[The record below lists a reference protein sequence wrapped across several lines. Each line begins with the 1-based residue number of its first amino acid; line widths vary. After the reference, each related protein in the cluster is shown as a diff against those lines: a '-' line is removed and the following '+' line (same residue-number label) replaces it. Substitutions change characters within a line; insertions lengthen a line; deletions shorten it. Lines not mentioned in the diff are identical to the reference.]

1 MADIK
6 LEYNYASKDLQKFKE
21 SGQFS
26 NNLDEFGNFRLM
38 FDQNKTTDGKFYYT
52 KLDLKTIEYNESKIV
67 DTNNADFVE
76 LEELETQQKQDLD
89 EILKKYNQS
98 LEENRILNETVN
110 VLVEKYENSSDKQV
124 IEAMRRQIID
134 LRIQLGQGNVSTDFS
149 ISFPFLPLT

>member
-6 LEYNYASKDLQKFKE
+6 LEYKLSNKDLQKFKD
-21 SGQFS
+21 SGEFS
-26 NNLDEFGNFRLM
+26 NNLDEFGNFKLI
-38 FDQNKTTDGKFYYT
+38 FDQNKTDDGKYYYT
-52 KLDLKTIEYNESKIV
+52 KLDLKTIEYNESKIS
-67 DTNNADFVE
+67 DTNNINFTE
-76 LEELETQQKQDLD
+76 LEELETQQNQDLD

-134 LRIQLGQGNVSTDFS
+134 LRIQLGQGNVQTDFS
-149 ISFPFLPLT
+149 INFPYLPLT